1 MIATILTLSRKDVN
15 ALRITDDY
23 SLHRVVYSLF
33 EDVRSEAEKRSS
45 VPSGFLFADKGGDA
59 KGRQILILSD
69 RPPLQPAH
77 GELVS
82 RPVPDEFLQH
92 RFYKFEVT
100 LNPTRKEPK
109 SEGRKNSRCIP
120 IKTREEVAAWF
131 GGKSLASWGF
141 SVDPARLDVRML
153 PVMQFSKQ
161 GDRPVTHGAAS
172 VSGMLRVENRD
183 LFIESFRK
191 GIGRGRAFGFGLLQI
206 EPLKDDSNH

>member
-1 MIATILTLSRKDVN
+1 MIATMLTLSRKDVK
-15 ALRITDDY
+15 ALRITDSY
-23 SLHRVVYSLF
+23 SLHRVIYSLF

-59 KGRQILILSD
+59 KGRKILILSD

-82 RPVPDEFLQH
+82 RPVPEEFLQH

-100 LNPTRKEPK
+100 LNPTRKENK
-109 SEGRKNSRCIP
+109 SGKRVP

-131 GGKSLASWGF
+131 GGKSQTSWGF

-161 GDRPVTHGAAS
+161 GDRTVTHGAAR

-183 LFIESFRK
+183 LFIESFNK

-206 EPLKDDSNH
+206 EPLKDNSNH

>member
-23 SLHRVVYSLF
+23 SLHRVIYSLF

-100 LNPTRKEPK
+100 LNPTRKENK
-109 SEGRKNSRCIP
+109 SGKRVP

-161 GDRPVTHGAAS
+161 GDRTVTHGAAS

-183 LFIESFRK
+183 RFIESCNK

>member
-1 MIATILTLSRKDVN
+1 MIATMLTLSRKDVN
-15 ALRITDDY
+15 ALRMTDDY

-59 KGRQILILSD
+59 KGRRILILSD

-77 GELVS
+77 GTLS
-82 RPVPDEFLQH
+82 ASWTIPDEFLQH

-100 LNPTRKEPK
+100 LNPTRKENK
-109 SEGRKNSRCIP
+109 SGRRVP

-131 GGKSLASWGF
+131 GGKSLAAWGF

-153 PVMQFSKQ
+153 PVMQFNKQ
-161 GDRPVTHGAAS
+161 GERPVTHGAAR

-183 LFIESFRK
+183 LFIESFNK

>member
-15 ALRITDDY
+15 ALHMTDDY

-33 EDVRSEAEKRSS
+33 KDVRSEAEKQSS

-69 RPPLQPAH
+69 RPPLQPEH

-100 LNPTRKEPK
+100 LNPTRKGNK
-109 SEGRKNSRCIP
+109 SSKRVP
-120 IKTREEVAAWF
+120 VKTSEAVAAWF
-131 GGKSLASWGF
+131 SGKSLASWGF
-141 SVDPARLDVRML
+141 SVDPVRLDVRML
-153 PVMQFSKQ
+153 PVMQFKKQ
-161 GDRPVTHGAAS
+161 DGLTVTHGAAR

-183 LFIESFRK
+183 LFIESFNK

-206 EPLKDDSNH
+206 EPFKGDSNQ

>member
-15 ALRITDDY
+15 ALRITDSY

-69 RPPLQPAH
+69 RPPLPPAH

-82 RPVPDEFLQH
+82 RPVPEEFLQH

-100 LNPTRKEPK
+100 LNPTRKENK
-109 SEGRKNSRCIP
+109 SGRRIP

-131 GGKSLASWGF
+131 GSKSLESWGF

>member
-1 MIATILTLSRKDVN
+1 MIATMLTLSRKDIN

-33 EDVRSEAEKRSS
+33 EDVRSEAEKQSS

-69 RPPLQPAH
+69 RLPLQPEH
-77 GELVS
+77 GTLSES
-82 RPVPDEFLQH
+82 WTIPAEFLQH

-100 LNPTRKEPK
+100 LNPTRKENK
-109 SEGRKNSRCIP
+109 SGRRVP
-120 IKTREEVAAWF
+120 IKTREEVVAWF

-141 SVDPARLDVRML
+141 SVDTDRLDVRML
-153 PVMQFSKQ
+153 PVMQFNKQ
-161 GDRPVTHGAAS
+161 NGPPVTHGAAR

-183 LFIESFRK
+183 LFIESFNK

-206 EPLKDDSNH
+206 EPLKDDSKN

>member
-15 ALRITDDY
+15 ALRMTDDY

-59 KGRQILILSD
+59 KGRRILILSD
-69 RPPLQPAH
+69 RPPQQPAH
-77 GELVS
+77 GTLS
-82 RPVPDEFLQH
+82 ATWTVPDEFLQH

-100 LNPTRKEPK
+100 LNPTRKENK
-109 SEGRKNSRCIP
+109 SGRRVP

-153 PVMQFSKQ
+153 PVMQFNKQ

-183 LFIESFRK
+183 LFIESFNK

>member
-1 MIATILTLSRKDVN
+1 MIATILTLSRKEVN
-15 ALRITDDY
+15 ALRMTDDY

-77 GELVS
+77 GTLS
-82 RPVPDEFLQH
+82 ASWTIPDEFLRH

-100 LNPTRKEPK
+100 LNPTRKENK
-109 SEGRKNSRCIP
+109 SGRRVP

-153 PVMQFSKQ
+153 PVMQFNKQ

-183 LFIESFRK
+183 LFIESFNK

>member
-1 MIATILTLSRKDVN
+1 MIATMLTLSRKDVN

-100 LNPTRKEPK
+100 LNPTRKENK
-109 SEGRKNSRCIP
+109 SGKRVP

-141 SVDPARLDVRML
+141 SVDPALLDVRML

-161 GDRPVTHGAAS
+161 GDRPVTHGAAR

-183 LFIESFRK
+183 RFIESFKK